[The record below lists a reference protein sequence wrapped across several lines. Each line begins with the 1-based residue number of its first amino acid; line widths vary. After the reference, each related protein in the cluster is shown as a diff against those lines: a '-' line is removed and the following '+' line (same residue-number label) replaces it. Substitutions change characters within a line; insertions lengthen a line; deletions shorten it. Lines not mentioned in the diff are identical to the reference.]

1 METQVTKKTRE
12 EIHAHAEQTLPSP
25 EYVRISIA
33 AAMAIGLKGGQTYRE
48 VHCDCVNLLLNYPEG
63 CFANCSYCGLA
74 RERPG
79 LAQDNTF
86 IRVGWPVFATD
97 DVAEKIAEYEETIG
111 RVCIA
116 QVQDPRAYRD
126 LIDVTERIRR
136 RSDVPISALVMATL
150 LDEEKLMRI
159 REAGADIIG
168 VGLDAASEEVFY
180 RTRGK
185 GVRGPHSWVQHWQIL
200 RAARR
205 LYGPYKVNA
214 HVIVGLGETDRELI
228 ELFFQLQSEQIAAY
242 LFSFNPEPG
251 TAMAEV
257 SRATITR
264 LRRIQLTKYLIEQR
278 DLPRQAVDFD
288 AAGQLRRVHA
298 SAAFIEAAIDEGT
311 PFMTNGCPDRNGKL
325 ACNRPFGSYRPGEEF
340 RDYPFQPTN
349 DDLAL
354 IRRETRAEEIV

>member
-1 METQVTKKTRE
+1 MLVKKTRE
-12 EIHAHAEQTLPSP
+12 EILEHAEQTLPSP
-25 EYVRISIA
+25 EYVRISVA
-33 AAMAIGLKGGQTYRE
+33 AAMAIGLKRGETYRN

-79 LAQDNTF
+79 IAQDNTF
-86 IRVGWPVFATD
+86 IRVGWPVYPTD
-97 DVAEKIAEYEETIG
+97 LVADRIAEYEDSIG

-126 LIDVTERIRR
+126 LIDISERIRR
-136 RSDVPISALVMATL
+136 RSAIPISALVMATL
-150 LDEEKLMRI
+150 LDEEKLVRI

-180 RTRGK
+180 RTRGR
-185 GVRGPHSWVQHWQIL
+185 GVRGPHSWAQHWQIL
-200 RAARR
+200 RAARE

-228 ELFFQLQSEQIAAY
+228 DLFFQLHDEQIAAY

-251 TAMAEV
+251 TEMAEV
-257 SRATITR
+257 ARASITR

-278 DLPRQAVDFD
+278 ALPPEAIEFD
-288 AAGQLRRVHA
+288 EQGQLFRVHA
-298 SAAFIEAAIDEGT
+298 SGRFIDAAVAEGT
-311 PFMTNGCPDRNGKL
+311 PFMTNGCPDRTGKL
-325 ACNRPFGSYRPGEEF
+325 ACNRPFGSYRPGEAF
-340 RDYPFQPTN
+340 RDYPFQPTAG
-349 DDLAL
+349 DLDI
-354 IRRETRAEEIV
+354 IRGEARLEEIL

>member
-1 METQVTKKTRE
+1 MTTKTRE
-12 EIHAHAEQTLPSP
+12 EIQQHAEQTLPSP

-33 AAMAIGLKGGQTYRE
+33 AAMAIGLKSGRTYRD

-97 DVAEKIAEYEETIG
+97 EVAAKVAEHEESVG

-136 RSDVPISALVMATL
+136 RSEVPISALVMATL
-150 LDEEKLMRI
+150 LDEEKLVRI
-159 REAGADIIG
+159 RKAGADIIG

-180 RTRGK
+180 RTRGR
-185 GVRGPHSWVQHWQIL
+185 GVRGPHSWAQHWEIL

-205 LYGPYKVNA
+205 LYGPHKVNA

-228 ELFFQLQSEQIAAY
+228 DLFYQLRSEQIEAY

-251 TAMAEV
+251 TAMADEP
-257 SRATITR
+257 RAPITR

-278 DLPRQAVDFD
+278 DLPREAIHFD
-288 AAGQLRRVHA
+288 AAGQIQQVRA
-298 SAAFIEAAIDEGT
+298 SAAFIETAIATGT

-349 DDLAL
+349 DDLAV
-354 IRRETRAEEIV
+354 IRHEARVEEIL